1 MLENLVINLLEYR
14 YPRNSDKFR
23 SYFDESKNRYRHFSE
38 LIKVL
43 RDNKDDFNDGYST
56 VQRFVTKLENLTKI
70 TNPTAHSL
78 TYNATEIDVN
88 SLELQEMLELFKK
101 ISDMVALTGIFK
113 N

>member
-1 MLENLVINLLEYR
+1 M
-14 YPRNSDKFR
+14 
-23 SYFDESKNRYRHFSE
+23 
-38 LIKVL
+38 

-113 N
+113 NWVQLVYKNWHFEKASFNLICFTYDDFRFFIKINDF